1 MKKKIEFKPVLK
13 KFLMTLAATTI
24 SIILT
29 FGTSAIVDGRKQK
42 ARQKEMVMMIMY
54 DMSESFKQIE
64 QCDKNLKDF
73 FNQQVDMVAHP
84 QQYQGDYSALLANLP
99 LLNYTLTTENIFRSN
114 IETINTLGNI
124 LFIEAVSSFY
134 DQRKRYKNEVIDEF
148 IPKSTQAVNT
158 LEGLSALDTSYYCYL
173 SEISMSPLQ
182 RLLEQCKQLMD
193 ISDEDLEGF
202 RTKRDKMIEALEG
215 DKVGEMMNRLVE
227 EKAQRDAKFQ
237 KAKEEGLRKNSK
249 PIL

>member
-29 FGTSAIVDGRKQK
+29 FGTSAIVDSRKQK

-64 QCDKNLKDF
+64 QCDKNLKEF
-73 FNQQVDMVAHP
+73 FQQQVDMVAHP
-84 QQYQGDYSALLANLP
+84 QQYQDDYSALLANLP
-99 LLNYTLTTENIFRSN
+99 ILNYTLTTENIFRSN

-134 DQRKRYKNEVIDEF
+134 DQRKRYKEVVDEF
-148 IPKSTQAVNT
+148 IPKSTQALNT
-158 LEGLSALDTSYYCYL
+158 YEGLSALDTSYYCYL

-182 RLLEQCKQLMD
+182 RLLEQCKQIME

-227 EKAQRDAKFQ
+227 EKYQRDAKFQ
-237 KAKEEGLRKNSK
+237 KAKEEGLRKN
-249 PIL
+249 